1 LDFNDEL
8 KYRIDEIE
16 LKQFPGGDSK
26 NVWLPISAR
35 HQSFISSTDLD
46 QEETPPIY
54 KRGDVYRIRTNR
66 VLIGSVHVNE
76 VIKDDV
82 FVLRRRNGE
91 RITEKTAKITLKDYR
106 AKNPRKSMTSKEAE
120 AILDQKLKA
129 GEDRQNDI
137 IANSVARNGDESN
150 TKWLRVGLGIS
161 GLLFIF
167 IANRLKKLY

>member
-1 LDFNDEL
+1 
-8 KYRIDEIE
+8 
-16 LKQFPGGDSK
+16 
-26 NVWLPISAR
+26 
-35 HQSFISSTDLD
+35 
-46 QEETPPIY
+46 
-54 KRGDVYRIRTNR
+54 
-66 VLIGSVHVNE
+66 

-91 RITEKTAKITLKDYR
+91 RITEKTAKITHKDYR